1 LHGTPRVRAPA
12 RGVQADWGLPG
23 IYPIIGA
30 RVFRASSSPVNIRN
44 SIVSRYFLVSL
55 LGAVLPMVVVAAL
68 YDRYA
73 SALLDQITGERLS
86 AQLTATAS
94 RLTAFF
100 DVRVYQIET
109 LSNHPA
115 LPYLVQQR
123 TSRSDTEL
131 EALLRLEA
139 DVPDL
144 YGILLFDPAGALTR
158 IVAGQAA
165 SGAPYWSGLS
175 FDLARLPVMKAVSGD
190 VDVVGPVAPDDGSS
204 GWFLIRQPL
213 RRSAI
218 GEESGSIALHVRLAS
233 VTELLGSASLAGI
246 VQPVLKTPRG
256 YFNVVGQAVTPSRQM
271 VAGPEVLPGWQPML
285 VIDPDQLFR
294 PFITAQKSLFL
305 VSLVSIAV
313 ITLLFAR
320 LAARLR
326 RRVDRLTLGA
336 DAVAAGNLDYRIA
349 TRGGDEIDAVGAA
362 FNSMAERLQALIART
377 VRVERLAVLGEFAT
391 GVAHEIRN
399 PLATIKTTVQA
410 LARGEKDRER
420 GELLQDVGAEI
431 DRLNRVMGDLLEF
444 GRPRPPELAPVP
456 AAGLLARIEAL
467 MAAPAHEAGVVL
479 RVDGATDIVLHA
491 DRDQLIQVIVNLVI
505 NAVQATPAGGSVR
518 VRAIR
523 TGREAGIEVRDTGAG
538 IAEAHL
544 ARITDPFFTTKP
556 KGTGLGLSI
565 ARQLAELQGGR
576 LEIGSAPGAGT
587 TVRLIVPME
596 KHEP

>member
-1 LHGTPRVRAPA
+1 M
-12 RGVQADWGLPG
+12 
-23 IYPIIGA
+23 
-30 RVFRASSSPVNIRN
+30 
-44 SIVSRYFLVSL
+44 SL
-55 LGAVLPMVVVAAL
+55 LGAVLPMVAVAAL

-73 SALLDQITGERLS
+73 SALLDQITGERLT

-100 DVRVYQIET
+100 DVRVYQLET
-109 LSNHPA
+109 LSTHPA
-115 LPYLVQQR
+115 LPFLVHQR
-123 TSRSDTEL
+123 TPRSDTEI

-144 YGILLFDPAGALTR
+144 FGILLFAETGALAR

-165 SGAPYWSGLS
+165 SGAPYWSDLA
-175 FDLARLPVMKAVSGD
+175 FDLARLPVTKAVSGD
-190 VDVVGPVAPDDGSS
+190 VDVVGPVPPEDGSS
-204 GWFLIRQPL
+204 GWFLMRQSL
-213 RRSAI
+213 RSLSN
-218 GEESGSIALHVRLAS
+218 GDKPGNIALHVRLAS

-246 VQPVLKTPRG
+246 LQPVLKTPVG
-256 YFNVVGQAVTPSRQM
+256 YFNAVGQAVTPSRQM

-285 VIDPDQLFR
+285 VIDPEQLFR
-294 PFITAQKSLFL
+294 PFMTAQKGLFL
-305 VSLVSIAV
+305 VSLVSVAV

-326 RRVDRLTLGA
+326 RRVDRLAQGA
-336 DAVAAGNLDYRIA
+336 DAIAAGDLRYRIA
-349 TRGGDEIDAVGAA
+349 TKGNDEIDSVGAA
-362 FNSMAERLQALIART
+362 FNSMAERLQGLIVRT

-410 LARGEKDRER
+410 LARGEKDGER
-420 GELLQDVGAEI
+420 LELLHDVGVEI

-444 GRPRPPELAPVP
+444 GRPRPPEFAPVP
-456 AAGLLARIEAL
+456 GRQLLARIEAL
-467 MAAPAHEAGVVL
+467 MAALAQEAGVLLTVQGDVDVL
-479 RVDGATDIVLHA
+479 FRA

-505 NAVQATPAGGSVR
+505 NAIQATPAGGV
-518 VRAIR
+518 VTLR
-523 TGREAGIEVRDTGAG
+523 TMRMAAEGCIEVRDTGAG
-538 IAEAHL
+538 IPDAIL

-576 LEIGSAPGAGT
+576 LQIVSAVGAGT
-587 TVRLIVPME
+587 TVRLFIPME
-596 KHEP
+596 KDKA